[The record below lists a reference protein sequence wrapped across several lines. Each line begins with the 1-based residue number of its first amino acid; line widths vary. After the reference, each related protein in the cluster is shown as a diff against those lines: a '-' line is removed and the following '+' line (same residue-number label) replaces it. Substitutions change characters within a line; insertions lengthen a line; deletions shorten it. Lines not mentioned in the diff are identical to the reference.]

1 MANNNSELAD
11 AFPTMLREDAL
22 VALSGFP
29 EPIKSQTRFFV
40 NVAGEVVS
48 IPGRVY
54 YGSTLIHTQR
64 LSGLQRELI
73 DCLLT
78 RHHNG
83 YVRQSHLERI
93 INSPNIWIPPFVV
106 QLVGEYVIE
115 ILQVIDNNLSSFNTP
130 AYAEFISSNP
140 EFIALTERRVMSY
153 WNEYYRHPPWD
164 GHRTVYARDEYV
176 GFRLMQFF
184 KSLAQN
190 GHTTGP

>member
-1 MANNNSELAD
+1 MADTNSELAG
-11 AFPTMLREDAL
+11 AFPAMLREDAL

-29 EPIKSQTRFFV
+29 EPIRFHSSFFL
-40 NVAGEVVS
+40 NVAAEVVS
-48 IPGRVY
+48 IPDRIY
-54 YGSTLIHTQR
+54 YGSSLIHTLR

-93 INSPNIWIPPFVV
+93 IRSPNIWIPPFVV

-115 ILQVIDNNLSSFNTP
+115 ILQVIDNNLSTLKTP
-130 AYAEFISSNP
+130 VYEQFARSNP

-164 GHRTVYARDEYV
+164 GRRSVYERDEYV
-176 GFRLMQFF
+176 GFRLIEFF
-184 KSLAQN
+184 KSLARN